1 MTTIQFYHL
10 LSTTPERAVPKL
22 MEKALAGNHRVVM
35 LLRDDD
41 ALKRMS
47 DALWSADASGF
58 LPHGGP
64 KDGRSADQP
73 IYLTTREENPN
84 HADLLCIL
92 NGSAPAGLVEYAR
105 VLDMFDGSN
114 DAEITRARERWSA
127 HKAAGHKLQYIKQQ
141 PGGGWKIEAEA
152 A

>member
-10 LSTTPERAVPKL
+10 LSTSPERAVPKL
-22 MEKALAGNHRVVM
+22 MEKALATGSKVVM
-35 LLRDDD
+35 LLPNAA
-41 ALKRMS
+41 ALKTMS
-47 DALWSADASGF
+47 DALWSTPADGF

-64 KDGRSADQP
+64 SDGRADDQP
-73 IYLTTREENPN
+73 IYLTTSDENPN

-92 NGSAPAGLVEYAR
+92 GGAIPASLPEYAK
-105 VLDMFDGSN
+105 VLDIFDGSN
-114 DAEITRARERWSA
+114 EADVQRARERWST

>member
-35 LLRDDD
+35 LLRDAE

-47 DALWSADASGF
+47 DTLWSADASSF
-58 LPHGGP
+58 LPHGSS
-64 KDGRSADQP
+64 KEGRAADQP
-73 IYLTTREENPN
+73 IYLTTADENPN

-92 NGSAPAGLVEYAR
+92 NASAPAGLVEYAR

-114 DAEITRARERWSA
+114 ESEVALARERWSA
-127 HKAAGHKLQYIKQQ
+127 HKAAGHTLQYIKQQ